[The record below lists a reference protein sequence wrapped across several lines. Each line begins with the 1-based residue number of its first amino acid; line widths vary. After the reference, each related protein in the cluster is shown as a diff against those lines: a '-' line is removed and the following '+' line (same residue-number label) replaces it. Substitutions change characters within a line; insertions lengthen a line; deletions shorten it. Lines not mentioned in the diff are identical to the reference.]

1 MKLGFLLGY
10 SGAQVTVPMESI
22 LEAENLGFDSAWVA
36 EAYGSDAVSVS
47 SWILSQTKK
56 IKVGTAILQM
66 PARTPT
72 ATAMAAMTLDQLS
85 GGRFIVGIGASG
97 PQVAEGWYGE
107 PYGRPITKT
116 KEYIDIMRKVWAR
129 EGPLEHEGYHYHIPN
144 KQEGTT
150 GLGKALKSIL
160 HGNPDIPVYTANIT
174 PAGVRCAAEVADGFF
189 PVWMDPDRYDVFEPY
204 IKEGFE
210 KKGGGT
216 LDTFDIAPF
225 VTCLVND
232 DIEAARMGVKGMLAL
247 YIGGMGARGK
257 NFYNDYATN
266 LGYGD
271 EARKIQDYYL
281 DGKKLEAMAEVPDK
295 LVDEVAI
302 VGPRDRVKGE
312 LERWKDA
319 GKNKHVSSMLIGGAT
334 KETMQLLA
342 EEML

>member
-1 MKLGFLLGY
+1 MKLGFLMGY
-10 SGAQVTVPMESI
+10 SGAQVTVPIDSI
-22 LEAENLGFDSAWVA
+22 LEAENLGFESTWVA

-47 SWILSQTKK
+47 AWILAQTKK
-56 IKVGTAILQM
+56 IKVGTAIMQM
-66 PARTPT
+66 PARAPA

-97 PQVAEGWYGE
+97 PQVAEGWYGDV
-107 PYGRPITKT
+107 YGKPITKT
-116 KEYIDIMRKVWAR
+116 KEYIEIMRKVWAR
-129 EGPLEHEGYHYHIPN
+129 EGPLEHDGVHYQLPN
-144 KQEGTT
+144 KREGTT
-150 GLGKALKSIL
+150 GLGKPLKSIL

-174 PAGVRCAAEVADGFF
+174 PNGVRCAAEVSDGFF
-189 PVWMDPDRYDVFEPY
+189 PVWMNPERYDVFEPY
-204 IKEGFE
+204 INEGFA
-210 KKGGGT
+210 KSGNT
-216 LDTFDIAPF
+216 LDTFDVAPF

-232 DIEAARMGVKGMLAL
+232 DIDAARFGVKGMLAL
-247 YIGGMGARGK
+247 YIGGMGARDK

-271 EARKIQDYYL
+271 AARKIQDLYL
-281 DGKKLEAMAEVPDK
+281 DGKKVEAMAEVPDK
-295 LVDEVAI
+295 LVDEIAI

-319 GKNKHVSSMLIGGAT
+319 GKKGHVGSMLIGGAT